1 MKSKNK
7 ELFMYLLGA
16 LIVLGTFVLIGL
28 LVVVVLKHPDTPLKE
43 VLVVSVGS
51 LLMAF
56 GAVVGYFYGSS
67 KSSAD
72 KSESID
78 KKLNG

>member
-1 MKSKNK
+1 
-7 ELFMYLLGA
+7 MYVLGS
-16 LIVLGTFVLIGL
+16 LIVIGTFILIGML
-28 LVVVVLKHPDTPLKE
+28 LVVVLKHPDSPLRD

-51 LLMAF
+51 LLAAF

-72 KSESID
+72 KSETID
-78 KKLNG
+78 KKMNTEK